1 MQKRILLLGAFGQL
15 GSELSPLLSKMGQLR
30 ATSRQDIDL
39 LDLNALRHE
48 LQTFKP
54 NIVVNASAYT
64 AVDKAELPEERPK
77 ALVLN
82 ALVPEILAQ
91 HAKTENAILIHFS
104 TDFVFDGQ
112 KGAPY
117 LESDTTHPLSV
128 YGSTK
133 LQGETA
139 IMASDCQ
146 HLIFRTGWLMGAHG
160 QNFLK
165 TMLRLAKEKTQF
177 NVVMDQQGAPTSA
190 KWLAYVSVRALQRCL
205 DLMVNHTSPLT
216 TYWGLYHASS
226 AGQTTWH
233 AYASHVIERARSLGA
248 LGLLS
253 LENIHPIAAKDYP
266 SLASRPLYSVLSNQ
280 KLKASFEVDSP
291 CWRVAVE
298 DTLGELFQ
306 SSDPRP

>member
-15 GSELSPLLSKMGQLR
+15 GSELSPLLLKMGQLR

-39 LDLNALRHE
+39 FDLNALRHE

-54 NIVVNASAYT
+54 HIVVNASAYT
-64 AVDKAELPEERPK
+64 AVDKAELAEERPK

-91 HAKTENAILIHFS
+91 YAKTENAILIHYS

-112 KGAPY
+112 KDAPY
-117 LESDTTHPLSV
+117 LESDTPHPLSV

-165 TMLRLAKEKTQF
+165 TMLRLAKEKSKF
-177 NVVMDQQGAPTSA
+177 NVVNDQLGAPTSA
-190 KWLAYVSVRALQRCL
+190 KWLANVSLRALQMCL
-205 DLMVNHTSPLT
+205 DLLDTQKSETSPF
-216 TYWGLYHASS
+216 WGLYHASS
-226 AGQTTWH
+226 SGQTTWH
-233 AYASHVIERARSLGA
+233 AYASYAIEQAKSLGA
-248 LGLLS
+248 VNLLPT
-253 LENIHPIAAKDYP
+253 ENIHPIASKDYS
-266 SLASRPLYSVLSNQ
+266 SLALRPAYSVLSSQ
-280 KLKASFEVDSP
+280 KLTASFQLDVP
-291 CWRVAVE
+291 CWRVAVQ
-298 DTLGELFQ
+298 DTLKELL
-306 SSDPRP
+306 SKNLT